1 MIVGGPFNS
10 GILALGPCPGA
21 TYNYQPAPPAIVE
34 RVRALERVVTA
45 HGVPLA
51 TAALQFP
58 FHHPAVTTVIPGA
71 RTPAEVEQNLGLLG
85 STVPPALWRDLK
97 SEGSR
102 PARRAHARMTGRGA
116 RRVDAHQHFWRLDR
130 ADYGWLTPAQA
141 PIYRDFEPADLA
153 PLLARAGIDA
163 TVLVQAAPTVAETRF
178 LLELAAATPAVAG
191 VVGWAPLDA
200 PNAPDVVAELAR
212 APHLKGLRPMI
223 HDIPDVDWMLGPAL
237 APGLRAIAAS
247 DLVFDALV
255 RPPHLPNLRRLLDR
269 HPDLRVVIDHGA
281 KPEIGEGRRE
291 PWATHMAG
299 LARDSR
305 AWVKLSGLV
314 TEDGPGWSVER
325 LRPYVDHLLECF
337 GPDRLIFGS
346 DWPVVTL
353 RASYAEWVAAALALI
368 GGLERDAQDRVLGLN
383 AIACYRL

>member
-1 MIVGGPFNS
+1 
-10 GILALGPCPGA
+10 
-21 TYNYQPAPPAIVE
+21 
-34 RVRALERVVTA
+34 
-45 HGVPLA
+45 
-51 TAALQFP
+51 
-58 FHHPAVTTVIPGA
+58 
-71 RTPAEVEQNLGLLG
+71 
-85 STVPPALWRDLK
+85 
-97 SEGSR
+97 
-102 PARRAHARMTGRGA
+102 MTGRGA

-191 VVGWAPLDA
+191 VVGWAPLAA

-281 KPEIGEGRRE
+281 KPEIGEGRARALGHPHGRPRPGQPRVGE
-291 PWATHMAG
+291 ALGTGDGGRRRAG
-299 LARDSR
+299 RSS
-305 AWVKLSGLV
+305 VC
-314 TEDGPGWSVER
+314 GPTSTT
-325 LRPYVDHLLECF
+325 C
-337 GPDRLIFGS
+337 S
-346 DWPVVTL
+346 S
-353 RASYAEWVAAALALI
+353 ASALTA
-368 GGLERDAQDRVLGLN
+368 
-383 AIACYRL
+383 

>member
-1 MIVGGPFNS
+1 
-10 GILALGPCPGA
+10 
-21 TYNYQPAPPAIVE
+21 
-34 RVRALERVVTA
+34 
-45 HGVPLA
+45 
-51 TAALQFP
+51 
-58 FHHPAVTTVIPGA
+58 
-71 RTPAEVEQNLGLLG
+71 
-85 STVPPALWRDLK
+85 
-97 SEGSR
+97 
-102 PARRAHARMTGRGA
+102 MTGRRA

-153 PLLARAGIDA
+153 PLLARTGIDA

-178 LLELAAATPAVAG
+178 LLELAAATPVVAG

-200 PNAPDVVAELAR
+200 PNAPDVVGELAR

-281 KPEIGEGRRE
+281 KPEIGQGRRE
-291 PWATHMAG
+291 PWATHMAA

-305 AWVKLSGLV
+305 AWVKLSGLA

-353 RASYAEWVAAALALI
+353 RASYAEWVAAAQALL
-368 GGLERDAQDRVLGLN
+368 GGLEGDAQDRVLGLN